1 LHKEDDFH
9 PILEDMT
16 MRTFGTILVAVIF
29 ASAAGC
35 GGGSGS
41 KKSPTGRDPALG
53 GMCPASSGGKTCT
66 GEKEYADCLTAACG
80 AQAKAC
86 IGANYA
92 QGDFSGSPCADFM
105 TCEMA
110 CPCDATGDACVMNC
124 ASLHVTPVPAC
135 LACAMPMQSCLASAA
150 CELPKCTTT
159 GTPTST
165 STNTSTGTGANCK
178 ALQTCCAS
186 MPSTVAPSC
195 QAALTSAG
203 GVEASCAAVL
213 QGFQGAGYCG
223 GAATTTTTTTAT
235 STATNTATGAQCA
248 AAQACCASLPA
259 ALTPTCQNAITS
271 AAGVETACAA
281 IVTGYQSAGYCGGA
295 ATTTATTTATSTAT
309 TTATGANCAAAQ
321 ACCASLPAALT
332 PTCQNAITSAAG
344 VETACAAIVTGYQ
357 SAGYCGGA
365 ATTTA
370 TTTATGTGCAAL
382 QACCAS
388 LPAPTSTACQSALTS
403 AGGVDSTC
411 TTLLQQFQAAGL
423 CK

>member
-1 LHKEDDFH
+1 
-9 PILEDMT
+9 MT

-66 GEKEYADCLTAACG
+66 GEKAYADCMTAACG
-80 AQAKAC
+80 AQAKGC

-110 CPCDATGDACVMNC
+110 CPCDATGDSCVMTCVGNY
-124 ASLHVTPVPAC
+124 VTPVPTCSACALPLQGC
-135 LACAMPMQSCLASAA
+135 LAGAA
-150 CELPKCTTT
+150 CELPKCDPT
-159 GTPTST
+159 GTTTST
-165 STNTSTGTGANCK
+165 STATNTATGANCK
-178 ALQTCCAS
+178 ALQTCCGS
-186 MPSTVAPSC
+186 MPSAVAPSC

-203 GVEASCAAVL
+203 GVESSCAAVI

-235 STATNTATGAQCA
+235 TTSTTTATTTATGANCS

-259 ALTPTCQNAITS
+259 ALTATCQSALTS
-271 AAGVETACAA
+271 AAGVEAACAS
-281 IVTGYQSAGYCGGA
+281 IVTGFQGAGYCGGA
-295 ATTTATTTATSTAT
+295 ATTTATTTATATATGTNCAKLQTCCAAVTDATLAQACSGGLTNAAGVDSTCALVLQAFTTYCSATPTGTAT
-309 TTATGANCAAAQ
+309 TTAT
-321 ACCASLPAALT
+321 
-332 PTCQNAITSAAG
+332 
-344 VETACAAIVTGYQ
+344 
-357 SAGYCGGA
+357 
-365 ATTTA
+365 ATTTG
-370 TTTATGTGCAAL
+370 TGTGCAAL
-382 QACCAS
+382 QKCCAS
-388 LPAPTSTACQSALTS
+388 MASPTSTACQSALTS

-411 TTLLQQFQAAGL
+411 TTVLQQFQAASL